1 VLRRREKKDEVVPP
15 ATAPPLPAYSAA
27 PHPLLKLQR
36 AAGNQA
42 VQGLLETPGKTSDP
56 YTRSFLASRF
66 QDPGVQRTR
75 PEDQAT
81 KDEARAFTVRDAG
94 AYEYLTPQER
104 EGQKLLAH
112 ELSHVVQQ
120 SGAVTPQV
128 ATPADSPVE
137 KTPQEESK
145 NAVKTQAEAAKN
157 KALPA
162 KAAAETA
169 KEEAKAEAGKTR
181 DDVQAPA
188 DKATP
193 KDKAKPK
200 DKAAE
205 EKTEAGA
212 VEAKPKTGKDAK
224 AEKEPTGEAEEGG
237 TMEASAWRSRVSRRV
252 AGVPVPHLAS
262 GAAAPAKIQKTGQ
275 AITKAHGAARGGM
288 GKGAQ
293 AAVPDA
299 PAVKDP
305 IPVEPDPVPSA
316 AEMVKKAAEAK
327 LPDQRI
333 PALLTTPLQ
342 TVPTM
347 TPPPPP
353 PKEGEKPAE
362 KEDPKAAGKKEA
374 EKAKKKPEKAKKAVA
389 KKTGETKEKE
399 EGKPLDPLLLKD
411 EGLPKPQPFP
421 PMFKADL
428 GKVLAQLLANTRKEA
443 EAIVTETRKS
453 AYPGGKLQ
461 SVYPDIGKDYIT
473 DVEPALN
480 NELRAIGKE
489 AGLVDK
495 ELDKKIEERRQE
507 LKDQEAKA
515 KGEIVETGK
524 EVKKDVRQEGKKKN
538 DEAAALKKKHDK
550 DAAKKVEA
558 VKDANDPEVVKG
570 QRDRQLKRTEDIVAQ
585 GSLNLKKSGDLRDA
599 LLSRNETLIINAYKR
614 ADQTDQDKIK
624 ADQAKAKADST
635 YKAQYGALASGES
648 LKWLNDRIRETNA
661 EFRRLKKEATDKT
674 AEHTQQLLNAGAEAH
689 KMIRRWADEKLGQHR
704 NWWEE
709 LMDQVTDWAAQVKAQ
724 TAVWETQQNQ
734 DTRDDI
740 ARDLLQVDG
749 LINFVGENVDLETL
763 DKRRDLTAEQK
774 AIIKTYLTPGPE
786 ARNPISAVAAGLR
799 VKIAQQK
806 RKDLVARMEKELI
819 AKPNEEWRNL
829 DKICQAERPGFQA
842 GSIVSQ
848 LWNAMDQW
856 GTDED
861 AVYAALAGL
870 STLGGATVRKAYRD
884 THGKDLESHIRS
896 EFSGGEKKRAIALLE
911 GKQAVA
917 DAAAL
922 YEAMEGGLTGWGT
935 DEAAVYKTL
944 RNKSPEEREAIAAEY
959 FRISGR
965 KLDTVLEDEMEGH
978 ELDRGKALME
988 GNTAKADAIGIDAA
1002 MRGGLTG
1009 WGTEESEIEE
1019 IYKNIR
1025 QEVAAAHPDWTSAQV
1040 SAEVARRN
1048 QEVEVEF
1055 NAKYAKDYGSP
1066 EGSAL
1071 RKAFNEELE
1080 GPDLDLAN
1088 AMADDDMV
1096 AADAAR
1102 IAIEAQGVFYTS
1114 DDAVNT
1120 VLQGQYERALEDL
1133 RRDVLPGKKK
1143 KLQEEIE
1150 KRRKEGKPMT
1160 QDEIAAANRKMEREI
1175 EELAKVKGKENM
1187 TALEKRFDAKYT
1199 DWYESGETGQREH
1212 GGLRTVIKMNMS
1224 GEDQKKAGD
1233 LLEQGGYLTP
1243 VQKIDY
1249 AVTGAGTD
1257 EDLLKNALKGRTKEE
1272 IAQIRKDWEA
1282 KHPGQSMD
1290 ARIKSELDGRD
1301 LFDVGEL
1308 LVGEPTNAKER
1319 MEQLERRHY
1328 YEKNA
1333 YLLGNALAKHE
1344 ERVMDKEY
1352 ELAKERYKKLADPN
1366 STLSVEEKNEL
1377 QSDFEL
1383 QANYA
1388 DIAAEDFR
1396 KGVDRVTETATQ
1408 IVGAVVAITVA
1419 IVITV
1424 ASGGTAAPALVAL
1437 AASLWGTA
1445 ATMATKMLILGSA
1458 YGLEDFG
1465 VDLAL
1470 GAVDAAISV
1479 ATAGVGDKLLKVTKG
1494 VPPGMLARMAQ
1505 GGGKVTKV
1513 LAKGMAEGVEN
1524 LLQAAPN
1531 ALAAN
1536 VLNDKNW
1543 QGDAFKNILVGTA
1556 SQTAMGVGMGIGMS
1570 AGMGKAM
1577 DLGGKALSFAGDALG
1592 KFRGPKLEA
1601 PNVETAVPKT
1611 ALVEGGEKIAAKAT
1625 HVQAE
1630 TTGVAPEVTPDVPE
1644 VKRPSSTGDPYA
1656 HLGSPS
1662 ERKAGYFEF
1671 KESNPSIE
1679 YHDYLKALDEGTIS
1693 RTVDPDAAVKMEQNL
1708 RKEVLKGLPAEQ
1720 RAHFDDVP
1728 VKIVSDAEF
1737 ASTTRSQKGQAVLMI
1752 DDGKPVIIMR
1762 ESADPKVLREE
1773 GVHLSQLLDP
1783 RTSGK
1788 VLQLD
1793 ERNMARWN
1801 EMSIGEK
1808 LDLYRTKMEL
1818 EIDGQER
1825 LMKGLADDLS
1835 EAADKP
1841 HLKNALEQQIKEA
1854 EETLGNL
1861 RKRLG
1866 DVDKILPEQKL
1877 RMEKGVDVPQYL
1889 EQPPRLFSKKKV
1901 VSEPGQDAPI
1911 RGQHFEEPRKK
1922 VTDSTWNDKEGHAD
1936 KVFQIGNS
1944 WREVDADGIER
1955 SYRLVEVLDENG
1967 NIKDVREEIRQVDK
1981 DTKKEVDRWQQR
1993 GSESSSRGK
2002 GTEIASELLTQAD
2015 LEEAAKIRAAK
2026 EASGELPPAQGKVD
2040 VAIRSQDSSGRGFD
2054 EVILKFD
2061 EQGNPKL
2068 TLVEVKDYPGRH
2080 VPLAEFTATGE
2091 NLLPNLEKLKD
2102 RLRSP
2107 EATMPPPKGMGLT
2120 PLQAQAAIAAI
2131 DAKRLDVEIRL
2142 SETTK
2147 LGEEGKT
2154 NRLTP
2159 EAKKRVDAAKAEGK
2173 EIQLT
2178 DKDRIIG
2185 VIDSMKKDLKEK
2197 LGVDVP
2203 IGKPRKIDN
2212 PEHIAKAK
2220 EKVTKRDRIGER
2232 PRYYDL
2238 AGPPGKTPS
2247 NEALHHADMIFKAE
2261 KSGAI
2266 VPPAKRVGEGVFI
2279 DGNGREVT
2287 IKSLESDSHTRLD
2300 TAKAARGIVEQL
2312 KAAGADGSV
2321 ILLDLPRMSRAD
2333 RRRLWRHLNR
2343 LAKEN
2348 PGLNIR
2354 NRVQTIRA

>member
-1 VLRRREKKDEVVPP
+1 VRAIVQRRKLKKDEVVPQ
-15 ATAPPLPAYSAA
+15 ATAPPLPAYVSTA
-27 PHPLLKLQR
+27 PHPLLKLQH

-42 VQGLLETPGKTSDP
+42 VQSLLETPGHTSDP

-66 QDPGVQRTR
+66 QDPGLLRTR
-75 PEDQAT
+75 PTDQTT
-81 KDEARAFTVRDAG
+81 KDLDARAFTVKDAG
-94 AYEYLTPQER
+94 ADEHLAPQER
-104 EGQKLLAH
+104 EGQRMLAH
-112 ELSHVVQQ
+112 ELAHVVQQ
-120 SGAVTPQV
+120 AGAVAPQV

-137 KTPQEESK
+137 KTSKEESK
-145 NAVKTQAEAAKN
+145 KAVKTQAEAAKN

-169 KEEAKAEAGKTR
+169 KQEAKAEAGKTR
-181 DDVQAPA
+181 DDVQTPTG
-188 DKATP
+188 KATP
-193 KDKAKPK
+193 KDKAQPT
-200 DKAAE
+200 DKAAPE

-212 VEAKPKTGKDAK
+212 VEATPKTGKDAK
-224 AEKEPTGEAEEGG
+224 GEKEPTAEAEEGG
-237 TMEASAWRSRVSRRV
+237 TMEASAWRARVSRRV

-262 GAAAPAKIQKTGQ
+262 VAAAPAKIQKTGQ
-275 AITKAHGAARGGM
+275 AIAKAHGAARGGM

-293 AAVPDA
+293 AAVPEA
-299 PAVKDP
+299 PVVKDP

-333 PALLTTPLQ
+333 PALLPTPLQ

-347 TPPPPP
+347 KPPEPP

-362 KEDPKAAGKKEA
+362 KEDPKAAGKEGA
-374 EKAKKKPEKAKKAVA
+374 EKAQKKPKKAKKAAA
-389 KKTGETKEKE
+389 KKTDETKEKE
-399 EGKPLDPLLLKD
+399 EGKPIDPLLLKD

-421 PMFKADL
+421 PVFKADL
-428 GKVLAQLLANTRKEA
+428 GKVLAQLLENTKREA

-461 SVYPDIGKDYIT
+461 TVYPDIGKDYIT

-480 NELRAIGKE
+480 KELRAIGKE

-515 KGEIVETGK
+515 KGEIVVTGK
-524 EVKKDVRQEGKKKN
+524 DVKKDVRQEAKKKN
-538 DEAAALKKKHDK
+538 DAAAAHKKKLEK

-585 GSLNLKKSGDLRDA
+585 GALNLKKSGDLRDA

-614 ADQTDQDKIK
+614 ADQTDQEKIT

-648 LKWLNDRIRETNA
+648 LKWLNDRTRETNT
-661 EFRRLKKEATDKT
+661 EFRRLKKEASDKT
-674 AEHTQQLLNAGAEAH
+674 AEHTLQLATAGGEAH
-689 KMIRRWADEKLGQHR
+689 KMIRRWADEKLGQR
-704 NWWEE
+704 RSWWEE
-709 LMDQVTDWAAQVKAQ
+709 LVDQFNDWSAQVKVQ

-734 DTRDDI
+734 ETRDEI

-786 ARNPISAVAAGLR
+786 QRNPISAVAAGLR

-806 RKDLVARMEKELI
+806 RKELVERMEKELI
-819 AKPNEEWRNL
+819 AKPDPEWRNL

-842 GSIVSQ
+842 FSIISQ

-884 THGKDLESHIRS
+884 VHGKDLEEHIRD
-896 EFSGGEKKRAIALLE
+896 EFSGGEKKRALALLE

-922 YEAMEGGLTGWGT
+922 YEAMEGGITGWGT
-935 DEAAVYKTL
+935 DEATIFKTL

-965 KLDTVLEDEMEGH
+965 KLDTVLEDELSDH

-988 GNTAKADAIGIDAA
+988 GNTAKADAIGIEMA
-1002 MRGGLTG
+1002 MRGGITG
-1009 WGTEESEIEE
+1009 WGTDESDIED
-1019 IYKNIR
+1019 IYKNVR
-1025 QEVAAAHPDWTSAQV
+1025 QEVASAHPDWTSAQV
-1040 SAEVARRN
+1040 SAEVARRK

-1055 NAKYAKDYGSP
+1055 NSKYAKDYGSP

-1071 RKAFNEELE
+1071 RKAFNEEMS
-1080 GPDLDLAN
+1080 GPELDLAN
-1088 AMADDDMV
+1088 AMADDDLV

-1102 IAIEAQGVFYTS
+1102 IAIEAQSVFYTS

-1120 VLQGQYERALEDL
+1120 VLQGQYESALDDL

-1150 KRRKEGKPMT
+1150 KRRKAGKPMT
-1160 QDEIAAANRKMEREI
+1160 QDEIAEANRKMEREI
-1175 EELAKVKGKENM
+1175 EELAKVKGKQNM
-1187 TALEKRFDAKYT
+1187 DALEKRYDMKYSAVNV
-1199 DWYESGETGQREH
+1199 SGLTGEAEY
-1212 GGLRTVIKMNMS
+1212 GGLKSVIKMNMS

-1249 AVTGAGTD
+1249 AVTGIGTD

-1308 LVGEPTNAKER
+1308 LIGEPTNAKER

-1333 YLLGNALAKHE
+1333 YLLGNALAGHE
-1344 ERVMDKEY
+1344 ESVMDKEY
-1352 ELAKERYKKLADPN
+1352 EVAKERYAKLADPN
-1366 STLSVEEKNEL
+1366 STLSVEEKNDL

-1383 QANYA
+1383 QANYS

-1396 KGVDRVTETATQ
+1396 KGVDRVTDTATQ

-1419 IVITV
+1419 IIISV

-1465 VDLAL
+1465 IDLAL

-1479 ATAGVGDKLLKVTKG
+1479 ATAGVGDKLLKAQKG
-1494 VPPGMLARMAQ
+1494 VPPGMIARMAQ
-1505 GGGKVTKV
+1505 SGGKVTKF

-1531 ALAAN
+1531 ALAGN
-1536 VLNDKNW
+1536 ILNDKNW
-1543 QGDAFKNILVGTA
+1543 QGDAFKNIIVGTA
-1556 SQTAMGVGMGIGMS
+1556 SQTAMGVGMGLGMS
-1570 AGMGKAM
+1570 AGMGHVM
-1577 DLGGKALSFAGDALG
+1577 DLGGKALSFAGDAWG

-1601 PNVETAVPKT
+1601 PHIEGAVPKT
-1611 ALVEGGEKIAAKAT
+1611 ALVAGGEKVAAKSA
-1625 HVQAE
+1625 HVHAE
-1630 TTGVAPEVTPDVPE
+1630 TTGVTPDVTPDIPE

-1662 ERKAGYFEF
+1662 ERKAGYLEF
-1671 KESNPSIE
+1671 RESNPSIE

-1693 RTVDPDAAVKMEQNL
+1693 KTIDPEAAVKMEQNL
-1708 RKEVLKGLPAEQ
+1708 RQEVLKGLPAEH
-1720 RAHFDDVP
+1720 RAHFDEVP

-1752 DDGKPVIIMR
+1752 EDGKPVIVMR

-1801 EMSIGEK
+1801 EMTIGEK
-1808 LDLYRTKMEL
+1808 LDLYRTKIEL
-1818 EIDGQER
+1818 ELDGQER
-1825 LMKGLADDLS
+1825 LMKGLADDL
-1835 EAADKP
+1835 AKTTGNPDLDK
-1841 HLKNALEQQIKEA
+1841 ALRQQLQDA

-1861 RKRLG
+1861 KKRLG
-1866 DVDKILPEQKL
+1866 EVDTILPEQKI
-1877 RMEKGVDVPQYL
+1877 RIGEGAETPPPYL
-1889 EQPPRLFSKKKV
+1889 DQPPRLFSKAKEIK
-1901 VSEPGQDAPI
+1901 EPYGPRPI
-1911 RGQHFEEPRKK
+1911 RGAHEPEIREK
-1922 VTDSTWNDKEGHAD
+1922 VKNSTWNDDHGSEN
-1936 KVFQIGNS
+1936 VFQIGNE
-1944 WREVDADGIER
+1944 WKEKGDDGVWR
-1955 SYRLVEVLDENG
+1955 SYRLIEVLDEQG
-1967 NIKDVREEIRQVDK
+1967 KIMDVRGEIRQLD
-1981 DTKKEVDRWQQR
+1981 DNTGREVNRWQQR
-1993 GSESSSRGK
+1993 GDESFKRGK
-2002 GTEIASELLTQAD
+2002 AMETASELQTQAE
-2015 LEEAAKIRAAK
+2015 LKTNK
-2026 EASGELPPAQGKVD
+2026 EALEARAKADPKAHQKAD
-2040 VAIRSQDSSGRGFD
+2040 AAIPSQYGGGQGFD
-2054 EVILKFD
+2054 EVVLRFD
-2061 EQGNPKL
+2061 KDGNP
-2068 TLVEVKDYPGRH
+2068 TIVLVEVKDYPGGY
-2080 VPLAEFTATGE
+2080 VPYKDFTATGE
-2091 NLLPNLEKLKD
+2091 NLMDNLERLSNNLKKSLKEIKDAEKLGKT
-2102 RLRSP
+2102 LPLS
-2107 EATMPPPKGMGLT
+2107 ETMNLSKEQITESLKA
-2120 PLQAQAAIAAI
+2120 L
-2131 DAKRLDVEIRL
+2131 KNNKLEVEIRTGP
-2142 SETTK
+2142 TTG
-2147 LGEEGKT
+2147 LGELGTAREYGKKGE
-2154 NRLTP
+2154 LID
-2159 EAKKRVDAAKAEGK
+2159 KSVIGK
-2173 EIQLT
+2173 LKQ
-2178 DKDRIIG
+2178 
-2185 VIDSMKKDLKEK
+2185 DLHDK
-2197 LGVDVP
+2197 LGVDIQVTKKP
-2203 IGKPRKIDN
+2203 IIEDYVTEATKVMSERDQIGKRA
-2212 PEHIAKAK
+2212 HFH
-2220 EKVTKRDRIGER
+2220 
-2232 PRYYDL
+2232 DL
-2238 AGPPGKTPS
+2238 AGPPGKLPS
-2247 NEALHHADMIFKAE
+2247 DDGLKQADAIWNAE
-2261 KSGAI
+2261 KAKSVKG
-2266 VPPAKRVGEGVFI
+2266 PAKRLPGANRFEDAEGRAFTV
-2279 DGNGREVT
+2279 E
-2287 IKSLESDSHTRLD
+2287 SLASTPKRPINAAK
-2300 TAKAARGIVEQL
+2300 TARDIIAQL
-2312 KAAGADGSV
+2312 KALEASDV
-2321 ILLDLPRMSRAD
+2321 RVLLDTTNLQKADLARLQQELKKIAKKSQDVAILGRLLP
-2333 RRRLWRHLNR
+2333 
-2343 LAKEN
+2343 
-2348 PGLNIR
+2348 PI
-2354 NRVQTIRA
+2354 